1 MKFINKLRN
10 STSKKEFRE
19 GLIDLIFK
27 KANNNAE
34 SKESK
39 YIYISNELDKI
50 EDYAFIGNISLKFV
64 IINEPIS
71 TIGYKA
77 FSECISLKRITIP
90 KSVKIINYYVF
101 QNCFSLK
108 SINIPKSAFRFIDI
122 TNSFQNCVSL
132 QSITNPENNKENNND
147 ILWA

>member
-1 MKFINKLRN
+1 MEIIQELKNT
-10 STSKKEFRE
+10 TSKKEFRE

-39 YIYISNELDKI
+39 YIYISNELNKI
-50 EDYAFIGNISLKFV
+50 EDYAFIDNISLKFV

-71 TIGYKA
+71 NIGYKA

-108 SINIPKSAFRFIDI
+108 SINIPKSAIRFIDFA
-122 TNSFQNCVSL
+122 NSFQNCVSL
-132 QSITNPENNKENNND
+132 YINNPENNKENNND
-147 ILWA
+147 ILNA